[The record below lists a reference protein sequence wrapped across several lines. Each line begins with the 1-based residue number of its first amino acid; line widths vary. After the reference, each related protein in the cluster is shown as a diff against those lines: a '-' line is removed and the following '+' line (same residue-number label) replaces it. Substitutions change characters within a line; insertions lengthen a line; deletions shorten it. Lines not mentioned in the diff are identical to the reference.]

1 VGPPEL
7 EPPDPL
13 PPEEFARQ
21 YAAGEDTVRS
31 ADRYVSAFRELQQ
44 AARTSAGITDE
55 SASGDEGAYRQYRE
69 WLPFAHRNHVVL
81 GRIAEALGYA
91 SEVAA

>member
-1 VGPPEL
+1 
-7 EPPDPL
+7 
-13 PPEEFARQ
+13 
-21 YAAGEDTVRS
+21 
-31 ADRYVSAFRELQQ
+31 VSAFRELQQ